1 MPAGPTAENT
11 FCASGADQPVEMKSG
26 LDAATLVMT
35 VVRSFVPGGY
45 GNGFGPSPSFL
56 NSEMHSGRLFW
67 PVGSLGPTIAVLLVA
82 GKKSLIASPAMPQ
95 RASPVGSVPKIS
107 G

>member
-26 LDAATLVMT
+26 LDAATFVMV

-45 GNGFGPSPSFL
+45 GNGFGPRPSSL
-56 NSEMHSGRLFW
+56 NADMHSGRLFW
-67 PVGSLGPTIAVLLVA
+67 PVGSAGPTIAVLLVA
-82 GKKSLIASPAMPQ
+82 GKTSLIAWPAIPQ
-95 RASPVGSVPKIS
+95 RAWPVGSVPKIS